1 MEAEQIFK
9 GWSLVGVLSI
19 NEGVPA
25 KGIVGFLPFFFF
37 FLKSWLELKKLL
49 RHTQWLGYVSS
60 SRGTDYTW

>member
-25 KGIVGFLPFFFF
+25 KGIVEFLHFF
-37 FLKSWLELKKLL
+37 FLKSRLELKKLL
-49 RHTQWLGYVSS
+49 SHTQCVCQFL
-60 SRGTDYTW
+60 

>member
-1 MEAEQIFK
+1 MEAEQILK

-25 KGIVGFLPFFFF
+25 KGIVGFLLCCFFF
-37 FLKSWLELKKLL
+37 KSWLELKKLL

-60 SRGTDYTW
+60 SRGTDYAW

>member
-37 FLKSWLELKKLL
+37 FKVLA
-49 RHTQWLGYVSS
+49 
-60 SRGTDYTW
+60 